1 MSVRWR
7 CELDKSNEYRPKL
20 IGSEIAIPE
29 ELFPLIERLA
39 ENNHESWAIQRMAE
53 GWTYAPERDSAKK
66 THDMLVPYDQLP
78 ESEREVDRELARSI
92 IRAMLALG
100 VEIRLAD

>member
-1 MSVRWR
+1 M
-7 CELDKSNEYRPKL
+7 
-20 IGSEIAIPE
+20 
-29 ELFPLIERLA
+29 IERLA

-53 GWTYAPERDSAKK
+53 GWTYGPVRDSAKK
-66 THDMLVPYDQLP
+66 THDMLIPYDQLP

-100 VEIRLAD
+100 VEIRLVD